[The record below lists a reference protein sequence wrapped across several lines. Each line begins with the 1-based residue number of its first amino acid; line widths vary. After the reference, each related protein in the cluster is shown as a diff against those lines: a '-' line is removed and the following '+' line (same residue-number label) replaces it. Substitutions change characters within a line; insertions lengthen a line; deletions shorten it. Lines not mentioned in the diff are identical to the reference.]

1 MNTEV
6 AQCVEQITTALETLS
21 ALFEDPS
28 RLEFEDIHKDM
39 ELLEAQFKQ
48 KATIDAAFAFI
59 AERDQAGRTVGANYA
74 NAYLQQCLDLSK
86 GEAYNRLQRGR
97 LLFAPPEPPPPPPPP
112 ADEDAEDL
120 FSGADGNA
128 GAGRQQQEEE
138 QRQQQS
144 DARKHAAQVSAEKQ
158 DIIRRELDK
167 LLLSLIHI

>member
-59 AERDQAGRTVGANYA
+59 AERDQAGRMVGANYA
-74 NAYLQQCLDLSK
+74 NA
-86 GEAYNRLQRGR
+86 
-97 LLFAPPEPPPPPPPP
+97 
-112 ADEDAEDL
+112 
-120 FSGADGNA
+120 
-128 GAGRQQQEEE
+128 
-138 QRQQQS
+138 
-144 DARKHAAQVSAEKQ
+144 
-158 DIIRRELDK
+158 
-167 LLLSLIHI
+167 